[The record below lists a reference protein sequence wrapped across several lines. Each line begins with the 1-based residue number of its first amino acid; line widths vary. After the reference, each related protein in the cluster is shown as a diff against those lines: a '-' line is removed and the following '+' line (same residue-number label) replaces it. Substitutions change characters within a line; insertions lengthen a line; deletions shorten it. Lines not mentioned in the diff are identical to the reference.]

1 MLVDDTVD
9 VIKRVLQEVEDNRLI
24 SDYERYKDRIKE
36 LLVDALRREERLTH
50 VMAGKIDKTTTTE
63 IGQEMKDILGRDRV
77 NSIEKSFAIETYT
90 IELVKDKGQSVA
102 RVQRG
107 GKAIEPDITLSTIES
122 IEKAIERQWESFL
135 LELFLFLLSCVG
147 ISVDLSKSYIKDIV
161 QVLTPK
167 IAKVSAFKTAL
178 HKCVEAWNKEGCD
191 VWGKAKVIFY
201 FMKEC
206 YLLGIFWKII
216 KLFFKDTS
224 KWEKISVIVEVSLM
238 LVTAFAFDW
247 LALLAKLA
255 LAVDWGGYLAGK
267 IENLVKLFDRR
278 KALQKTKKY

>member
-36 LLVDALRREERLTH
+36 LLVDELRREERLTH
-50 VMAGKIDKTTTTE
+50 VMAGSKIDKTTTTE

-90 IELVKDKGQSVA
+90 IKLVKDKGQSVA

-147 ISVDLSKSYIKDIV
+147 ISVDLSKADIKKIV
-161 QVLTPK
+161 QVLKTNFTP
-167 IAKVSAFKTAL
+167 VSAFQTAFN
-178 HKCVEAWNKEGCD
+178 KCVEAWNEEG
-191 VWGKAKVIFY
+191 
-201 FMKEC
+201 
-206 YLLGIFWKII
+206 
-216 KLFFKDTS
+216 
-224 KWEKISVIVEVSLM
+224 
-238 LVTAFAFDW
+238 
-247 LALLAKLA
+247 
-255 LAVDWGGYLAGK
+255 
-267 IENLVKLFDRR
+267 
-278 KALQKTKKY
+278 